1 MGHDGINASPSPMR
15 ECGKCGGKKRQE
27 KKRPSG
33 LLQIG
38 MKLRPSPVLEIATG
52 SLFCMTHFLSPGLF
66 IEQRFFAVLA
76 RLQSEFRE
84 SSFLKA
90 WVPCVPLY
98 HFTVV
103 MPIGHTQRCFDR
115 RRTAQLAWT
124 RCGWDRHVHNKSVKF
139 ISTRVVSCLWPRR
152 CRLQVNCVKGSV
164 NDSQKSII

>member
-1 MGHDGINASPSPMR
+1 MGHDGINASPSPMS
-15 ECGKCGGKKRQE
+15 ECGKCGGKKRKE

-90 WVPCVPLY
+90 
-98 HFTVV
+98 
-103 MPIGHTQRCFDR
+103 
-115 RRTAQLAWT
+115 
-124 RCGWDRHVHNKSVKF
+124 
-139 ISTRVVSCLWPRR
+139 
-152 CRLQVNCVKGSV
+152 
-164 NDSQKSII
+164 